1 MAHDQPNFD
10 LGFDLSMD
18 TSDDQPNFDL
28 GMDAWFDSY
37 DDTDEIQISADKCKA
52 NFDLGVDHW
61 FDLSSDEESDDDLD
75 INQEGFG
82 YPLYTLENTRERHI
96 AKFNVTGSEY
106 RLSIPAIDK
115 QYTYNEAVQ
124 LLHRILRGKHTRTF
138 FHIDFHTLIF
148 KL

>member
-1 MAHDQPNFD
+1 MAYDQPNFD

-28 GMDAWFDSY
+28 GIDAWLNSD
-37 DDTDEIQISADKCKA
+37 DDTDEMKTNAAEYKA

-61 FDLSSDEESDDDLD
+61 FDLSSDEQSDDDYD
-75 INQEGFG
+75 INHEGFG

-106 RLSIPAIDK
+106 RLSIPALDK

-124 LLHRILRGKHTRTF
+124 LLHRILRGKHAISF
-138 FHIDFHTLIF
+138 YSDKYPNI
-148 KL
+148 